1 MIVDRYLGRTVLAA
15 SGMALLALLAIDLF
29 FAFVRELQ
37 DVGQGHYGT
46 GDALIYLAL
55 TVPGRAV
62 RLFPMSVLLGTLL
75 GLGHLAAGNELTAL
89 RTAGLSRLRIM
100 MGVLA
105 TVALLALG
113 ALVVQEWVAPAAD
126 RLAQRLR
133 AEARQ
138 EQVAHVHRGG
148 YWIREGTRF
157 IHLAQVTPD
166 GRVLGVTIHEL
177 PDHVRI
183 ERTLRAREA
192 VYHGESGWM
201 LHDVTETIYREQ
213 RLVVSRRSE
222 MAWPSLIDPELL
234 DLTVRRP
241 EQLSNRELARY
252 IDYMK
257 ANRLEARRYELAYWR
272 RLTAPVSSL
281 VMVFLA
287 MPFVFATQRIA
298 SQGVRVVIGI
308 LAGLAFYLVDQTLSH
323 MGEVFALPPLLGA
336 LAPSVL
342 FLIAGI
348 VGMARTRQVA

>member
-15 SGMALLALLAIDLF
+15 SGLALLALLSIDLF

-37 DVGQGHYGT
+37 DVGQGQYGT
-46 GDALIYLAL
+46 GDVLIHLAL
-55 TVPGRAV
+55 TLPGRAV

-75 GLGHLAAGNELTAL
+75 GLGHLAAANELTAL

-100 MGVLA
+100 LGVLA

-113 ALVVQEWVAPAAD
+113 ALIVQEWVAPAAD
-126 RLAQRLR
+126 RLAQQIR
-133 AEARQ
+133 AEARR

-192 VYHGESGWM
+192 VHHDETGWR
-201 LHDVTETIYREQ
+201 LLDVTETIYREQ
-213 RLVVSRRSE
+213 RLVITRRPE
-222 MAWPSLIDPELL
+222 MAWPSLIDPGLL
-234 DLTVRRP
+234 DLAARRP

-272 RLTAPVSSL
+272 RLMAPVSSL

-287 MPFVFATQRIA
+287 MPFVFATQRVA

-308 LAGLAFYLVDQTLSH
+308 LVGLAFYLVDQTLSH

-342 FLIAGI
+342 FLILGI
-348 VGMARTRQVA
+348 IGMMRTRQVA